1 MQKRHKNIHLNQ
13 TDLKYHQTLKKVSR
27 FLKNN
32 FYLLIST
39 IAVFLFIYFGINQ
52 WDVCYGDADGYMR
65 AIRVNNWHNNPLFWE
80 QKIYQSN
87 YPFGEVNHWT
97 RFVDI
102 LWLICSAPF
111 FNQFALKD
119 ALFLGGA
126 FLSPIVGI
134 IAVSMLGYGLKRQF
148 NIFLALLGCL
158 FFMNMHQ
165 TQFEFSFYRADHHS
179 VLMAL
184 GLYSMSNLMCY
195 LKKHQ
200 NRYLFRL
207 SLSLSLMTFTSIEAI
222 LITPIFLL
230 YFIYQY
236 VFKNNSLNP
245 AYTIIKYYTIFIVIF
260 FILNPPFEGYFY
272 PDNGR
277 LSILYITASTLTLIA
292 LKILCSQRI
301 HTKRL
306 KIVSLLC
313 SASVIFLLLVLI
325 FSKDILLPPLAPEIK
340 TIWSNRIAEMKHFYD
355 FPISSIINLYATSTI
370 ALLLNIIL
378 LLTSK
383 RHKKL
388 LILNLIIG
396 LPLHALSLYATRFY
410 IYQPIY
416 IFIPFLCFIDKLYYS
431 SDFHKRKSN
440 EFPSVIYSACLI
452 ILLLEELISMPIILE
467 HKPDN
472 KSTYYSSLS
481 QTIKLHQGTLLTD
494 TFLSPR
500 FVYECGVNTVSTPYH
515 RNKEGIIDGYKILFS
530 SDDYELIPLLL
541 KHQITQIVLF
551 ENYGNKFYDLSE
563 ENKQKLYYRLIKR
576 ERIPPFLKE
585 IPSIHSN
592 VRHYKVSTL

>member
-32 FYLLIST
+32 FYLLITT
-39 IAVFLFIYFGINQ
+39 IAVFLFIYFGLNQ
-52 WDVCYGDADGYMR
+52 WNVTYGDADGYMR

-87 YPFGEVNHWT
+87 YPFGEINHWT

-111 FNQFALKD
+111 FNQFILKD

-126 FLSPIVGI
+126 FLSPIIGI
-134 IAVSMLGYGLKRQF
+134 IAVSMLGCGLKRQF

-158 FFMNMHQ
+158 FFMNMQQ

-222 LITPIFLL
+222 LIVPIFLL

-236 VFKNNSLNP
+236 VFKNNSLTP

-292 LKILCSQRI
+292 LKILCNQRI

-313 SASVIFLLLVLI
+313 SASIIFLLLVII
-325 FSKDILLPPLAPEIK
+325 FSKDILLPPLTPEIK
-340 TIWSNRIAEMKHFYD
+340 TIWSNRIAEMKHFYKL
-355 FPISSIINLYATSTI
+355 SIPTIIQKYAISTI

-388 LILNLIIG
+388 LTLNLIIG
-396 LPLHALSLYATRFY
+396 LPLYALSLYAIRFY

-416 IFIPFLCFIDKLYYS
+416 MIIPFLCFIDKLYYS
-431 SDFHKRKSN
+431 SDFYKRKSK
-440 EFPSVIYSACLI
+440 EFPSIIYSACLI
-452 ILLLEELISMPIILE
+452 IFLLDQLFSLPTIIV
-467 HKPDN
+467 
-472 KSTYYSSLS
+472 STPKQNQDYMSTLCPSVKY
-481 QTIKLHQGTLLTD
+481 HQGTLLTD

-515 RNKEGIIDGYKILFS
+515 RNKEGIIDGSKILLGT
-530 SDDYELIPLLL
+530 DDYELIPLLL
-541 KHQITQIVLF
+541 KHQITQIVLI
-551 ENYGNKFYDLSE
+551 EDYNPEFYDLSD